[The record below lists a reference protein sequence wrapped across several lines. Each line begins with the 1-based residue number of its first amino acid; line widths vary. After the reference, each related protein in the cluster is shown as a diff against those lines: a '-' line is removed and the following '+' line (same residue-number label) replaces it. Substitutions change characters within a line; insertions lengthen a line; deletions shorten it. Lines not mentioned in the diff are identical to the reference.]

1 MTLKNILALTSLVAF
16 TFGCEDIKDSERFI
30 PVETPEVPE
39 TPTDPDD
46 PAVPKQLKNVLIEDF
61 TGMLCINCPD
71 AATVVTQLQDYYGH
85 DRVIAVAIHGDMPG
99 LSGPLK
105 NDLGT
110 EYFRYWGVQ
119 SLPTGMVDRKGGLQ
133 NHPSWMAITDERLK
147 MESPVNLSLEN
158 STYDAAERALTVQ
171 VDALAG
177 AGLKANLQVWITE
190 SNIVSFQK
198 MPDNSVNARY
208 VHNHVLRGAI
218 NGSWGETIALES
230 GVEKSVTYHYAVPSA
245 WVAENLS
252 IVAFVYDS
260 NSNEVI
266 QVIEQPLFEEE
277 ETESL

>member
-1 MTLKNILALTSLVAF
+1 MKLKNILALTSLVAF
-16 TFGCEDIKDSERFI
+16 TFGCEDIKENDRFI
-30 PVETPEVPE
+30 PVETPETPE
-39 TPTDPDD
+39 TPGVT
-46 PAVPKQLKNVLIEDF
+46 QLKNVLVEDF

-71 AATVVTQLQDYYGH
+71 AATKITELQSYYGH

-110 EYFRYWGVQ
+110 EYFKYWGVQ

-133 NHPSWMAITDERLK
+133 NYTSWMAIASERLNV
-147 MESPVNLSLEN
+147 ETPVSLSLGN
-158 STYDAAERALTVQ
+158 TTYDAAERALTVQ
-171 VDALAG
+171 VDALAEV
-177 AGLKANLQVWITE
+177 GLNAKLQVWITE

-208 VHNHVLRGAI
+208 VHNHVLRGAV
-218 NGSWGETIALES
+218 NGSWGETISLES
-230 GVEKSVTYHYAVPSA
+230 GVEKNVTYHYTVPSV

-260 NSNEVI
+260 SSNEVI
-266 QVIEQPLFEEE
+266 QVIEQSLFESE
-277 ETESL
+277 ETENL